1 MAQNTAE
8 HIVDTARRLIMT
20 RGYNGFSYADI
31 AEAVGIRKASIHHH
45 FAAKSDLARAV
56 VDQSRAI
63 IHAQVAQLAAGEPD
77 AAAQLRAY
85 AGYWERCIL
94 DNSAPFCVAA
104 MLAAELPSLPDE
116 LAVSVRAHFAELTD
130 WLARILALGVRQ
142 DSVALVGSPAEEADA
157 FMSAIYGAMLSARA
171 FADPSRFM
179 TITETLLSRVVQL
192 HCPPQSEGRP
202 GRSRD
207 ALSPD
212 AGARP

>member
-1 MAQNTAE
+1 MAQNTAGQ
-8 HIVDTARRLIMT
+8 IVDTARHLIMT
-20 RGYNGFSYADI
+20 RGYNGFSYADV

-56 VDQSRAI
+56 IDQSRAI
-63 IHAQVAQLAAGEPD
+63 IHAQVAQLAEVEPD
-77 AAAQLRAY
+77 AAAQLQAY

-116 LAVSVRAHFAELTD
+116 LADAVRAHFAELTG

-142 DSVALVGSPAEEADA
+142 GSVSIQGSPAAEADA

-171 FADPSRFM
+171 FGDPGRFVA
-179 TITETLLSRVVQL
+179 ITETLLSRVVRL
-192 HCPPQSEGRP
+192 H
-202 GRSRD
+202 
-207 ALSPD
+207 
-212 AGARP
+212 